1 MTAFVLC
8 LSTVVTE
15 TLFYLLIFIDSPTLD
30 ASNLQSIIWMEE
42 RDVTESSCILVR
54 TLLFWDQNFL
64 EILF

>member
-15 TLFYLLIFIDSPTLD
+15 TLFYLLTFIDSPTLD

-42 RDVTESSCILVR
+42 RDVTES
-54 TLLFWDQNFL
+54 
-64 EILF
+64 